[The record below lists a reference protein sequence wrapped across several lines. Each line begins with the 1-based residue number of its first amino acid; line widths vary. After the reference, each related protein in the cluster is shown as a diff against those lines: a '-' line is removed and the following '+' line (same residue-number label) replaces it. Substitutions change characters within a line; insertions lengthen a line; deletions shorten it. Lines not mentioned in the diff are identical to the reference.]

1 MAKNVYRFSFVS
13 LVSAVRYS
21 ASGMLLTPQRRGL
34 IVSSNYI
41 LRNIIFM
48 VLIGFMFSC
57 SFNDRK
63 PDSSKAFIDDFK
75 NLDTNI
81 SFSGYWLSE
90 DYYNSIQ
97 LSRSPQK
104 AQDGSLFIDIPDK
117 TLQQTIMIYNFHEG
131 GTFLKILK
139 HGNKYEVWEVQ
150 DDSLTQRL
158 NTIDI
163 ISTTKI
169 KLGEKTFVK
178 INPVKTQNTV
188 QILEEILFKG
198 IYTNRDGKTIVFKPN
213 GQLVGFDN
221 FNYYK
226 PIIDY
231 IGEGMQVDQVGLGSS
246 QNDIK
251 WYGFK
256 FNQDTL
262 ELYKLNCLTFDS
274 TEHRCIDVGYG
285 QLKYKLWRKK

>member
-1 MAKNVYRFSFVS
+1 MAKNVYRLNFVA

-21 ASGMLLTPQRRGL
+21 ASGMLLTPQRRYL
-34 IVSSNYI
+34 IVSSNYR

-75 NLDTNI
+75 SLDTTI

-97 LSRSPQK
+97 QFSSPQK

-198 IYTNRDGKTIVFKPN
+198 IYTNKDGKTIVFKPN

-221 FNYYK
+221 FNYYN

-246 QNDIK
+246 QKDIK

-262 ELYKLNCLTFDS
+262 ELYKLDCLTFDS